1 MHGEEVGA
9 LVIFSG
15 LLLGGLSI
23 GGGIMT
29 NIVRG
34 RQRQNIAEMIQ
45 RERIAL
51 IERGTEP
58 DKLPSMQSH
67 PLWSTIEN
75 GAVTERQLAARRRQN
90 LVVAGMLF
98 TFFGAALG
106 ILLGRLAGSNVWTVG
121 LLPGSIGLALLV
133 SSTFVKAE

>member
-1 MHGEEVGA
+1 MGGEEIGGIVIVGG
-9 LVIFSG
+9 V
-15 LLLGGLSI
+15 LLGGMSI
-23 GGGIMT
+23 AGGFVSGM
-29 NIVRG
+29 VRG
-34 RQRQNIAEMIQ
+34 RQRQSIAEMIQ

-75 GAVTERQLAARRRQN
+75 GAVTERQLAARRRQG
-90 LVVAGMLF
+90 LQVAGMLF
-98 TFFGAALG
+98 AFFGAALG
-106 ILLGRLAGSNVWTVG
+106 VLLWRLAGDNVWTVG

-133 SSTFVKAE
+133 SSQLVKAE